1 MSSITVSITP
11 DAAVTVTVD
20 GVVQAPATVQQ
31 PPADVVE
38 QGGLYRSATGRTW
51 LYDPAGDCNLPWVRI
66 LDKHGLANGSLIG
79 KRYAGTPED
88 ISFPVRR
95 LTEGPEIQR

>member
-20 GVVQAPATVQQ
+20 GASVTTPVSQGTALT
-31 PPADVVE
+31 

-51 LYDPAGDCNLPWVRI
+51 LYDPQGDSYEPWVRI
-66 LDKHGLANGSLIG
+66 LDKKGRHDSSLIG
-79 KRYAGTPED
+79 KRYANTRD
-88 ISFPVRR
+88 NVSFPLVA
-95 LTEGPEIQR
+95 LTEGAEVTSRRP